1 MKYTFRNILEHTNDD
16 VKNVG
21 YDYGTKGLLNRYL
34 SPILFENVR
43 RFAILYKIDGI
54 IIALIDE
61 VKEIKHRINFM
72 MDEKWRNFN

>member
-34 SPILFENVR
+34 SPMLFENNR
-43 RFAILYKIDGI
+43 RAAMLFKIDNI

-72 MDEKWRNFN
+72 MDEKWRQFN